1 MTRAVVTTH
10 CNKVETLNQAI
21 DKIEFYHENCDALVD
36 DISYEN
42 RFPETLA
49 SFNAVKTQFHKFKVV
64 AS

>member
-10 CNKVETLNQAI
+10 CNKVETIDEVI
-21 DKIEFYHENCDALVD
+21 DKIKLYREDCNAYGDG
-36 DISYEN
+36 ITYKN

-49 SFNAVKTQFHKFKVV
+49 PFNAVKTLFQKFKVV